1 MHQAGEAASGAEP
14 APSAGLGQGLG
25 LPALPNRIGIPGGRQ
40 EEARG
45 FPNPSLQNRVG
56 LYDEECCELKNEFAA
71 TPHLAAPALSLRADP
86 IQRSLGVPAGAAKE
100 AAVKGLQELRAGRTS
115 SPQSSPG
122 RCEPPPSSGANKS
135 PRVEAGRRAPTGR
148 GAVPPPSF
156 PRASATALSHPPRLP
171 SFKLQLRKKT
181 RGELHFRPATAA
193 FFQRGLR
200 AAPSSTATQS
210 VRPSVP
216 TCPLPSAAVTARAPA
231 AKCCGNAMQ
240 SLLQGKK
247 PFANKPTN
255 QPRAVPRP
263 GLRCRTVSPQRQK
276 IKPSVPTSSGCQL
289 GAELK
294 QSGRLQSFGCGL
306 DRRTGCDCGSASLS
320 FPVPHS

>member
-122 RCEPPPSSGANKS
+122 RCEPPPSSDANKS

-210 VRPSVP
+210 VRPSVRP
-216 TCPLPSAAVTARAPA
+216 SPPARSRLPP
-231 AKCCGNAMQ
+231 
-240 SLLQGKK
+240 
-247 PFANKPTN
+247 
-255 QPRAVPRP
+255 
-263 GLRCRTVSPQRQK
+263 
-276 IKPSVPTSSGCQL
+276 
-289 GAELK
+289 
-294 QSGRLQSFGCGL
+294 
-306 DRRTGCDCGSASLS
+306 
-320 FPVPHS
+320 